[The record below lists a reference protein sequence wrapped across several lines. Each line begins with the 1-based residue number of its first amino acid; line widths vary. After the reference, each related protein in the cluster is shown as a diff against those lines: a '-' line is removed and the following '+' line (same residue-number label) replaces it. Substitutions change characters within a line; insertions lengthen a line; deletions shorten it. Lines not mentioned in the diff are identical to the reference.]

1 LGNVGLRGCKDKAK
15 NEAGRIPNEL
25 TSLQLGSVQKDEPVM
40 IKFLTP
46 YLAATF
52 SSVIFLVAANAQD
65 NGNNQNVSSTFSG
78 VVAVAKDYSISPEI
92 NNKIRRIHFIE
103 GELVRKGD
111 LLVEFDTAE
120 KQFEVAYA
128 RASYERAMRT
138 SSLHKTGCDGAM
150 S

>member
-1 LGNVGLRGCKDKAK
+1 V
-15 NEAGRIPNEL
+15 GRISSEL
-25 TSLQLGSVQKDEPVM
+25 TSLQLGSAQKDEPVM

-46 YLAATF
+46 YPAATF

-138 SSLHKTGCDGAM
+138 SNLHKTGCDGAM